1 MEGRFTAP
9 GKIILFGE
17 HAVVYGKPAIA
28 IPVSGMRAT
37 AWSEPG
43 ENGITINA
51 MDVNKKFKLSTDRN
65 QFSVLAQSILA
76 ITDKREPNL
85 TINLTSK
92 LPQGSGMGSSAA
104 TSTAVCRALSGH
116 LGVDLDANEISEL
129 VFEAEKIVHGT
140 PSGIDNTV
148 VAYEMPVYFIKGQ
161 NPETFEPGKLFRL
174 VIGDT
179 GIEAPTKETVANVRK
194 AWQNEPGL
202 MEGYFD
208 EIEKITRNGKIA
220 IESGNAEQ
228 VGELMDE
235 NHELLNSIGVGHK
248 ILEELVEIAR
258 EKGALG
264 AKLTGGG
271 GGGNMVALAKDKET
285 QKKIC
290 EAITEAGYSAYQ
302 TSFGEQV

>member
-51 MDVNKKFKLSTDRN
+51 MDVNKKIKLSTDNN

-76 ITDKREPNL
+76 ITDRHEPNL

-104 TSTAVCRALSGH
+104 TATAVCRALAGH
-116 LGVDLDANEISEL
+116 LGVDLAANEISEL

-148 VAYEMPVYFIKGQ
+148 VAYEMPVYFVKGQ

-179 GIEAPTKETVANVRK
+179 GIEASTKKTVANVKK

-220 IESGNAEQ
+220 IENGNAEQ
-228 VGELMDE
+228 VGELMDK

-248 ILEELVEIAR
+248 ILEELVEMAR

-271 GGGNMVALAKDKET
+271 GGGNMDVRR
-285 QKKIC
+285 
-290 EAITEAGYSAYQ
+290 
-302 TSFGEQV
+302 

>member
-1 MEGRFTAP
+1 
-9 GKIILFGE
+9 
-17 HAVVYGKPAIA
+17 
-28 IPVSGMRAT
+28 
-37 AWSEPG
+37 
-43 ENGITINA
+43 
-51 MDVNKKFKLSTDRN
+51 
-65 QFSVLAQSILA
+65 
-76 ITDKREPNL
+76 
-85 TINLTSK
+85 
-92 LPQGSGMGSSAA
+92 MGSSAA

-140 PSGIDNTV
+140 PSGIYNTV
-148 VAYEMPVYFIKGQ
+148 VAYEMHVYFINGQ
-161 NPETFEPGKLFRL
+161 NPDTSEPGKLFRL

-271 GGGNMVALAKDKET
+271 GGGNMVALAEDKET
-285 QKKIC
+285 QKKLC
-290 EAITEAGYSAYQ
+290 DAITETGYSAFLLVPPS
-302 TSFGEQV
+302 TA

>member
-51 MDVNKKFKLSTDRN
+51 MDVNKKIKLSTDNN

-76 ITDKREPNL
+76 ITDRHEPNL

-104 TSTAVCRALSGH
+104 TATAVCRALAGH
-116 LGVDLDANEISEL
+116 LGVDLAANQISEL

-148 VAYEMPVYFIKGQ
+148 VAYEMPVYFVKGQ

-179 GIEAPTKETVANVRK
+179 GIEASTKKTVANVKK

-220 IESGNAEQ
+220 IENGNAEQ
-228 VGELMDE
+228 VGELMDK

-248 ILEELVEIAR
+248 ILEELVEMAR

-271 GGGNMVALAKDKET
+271 GGGNMVALAEDKKT

-290 EAITEAGYSAYQ
+290 EAITEAGYRAYQ
-302 TSFGEQV
+302 TSFGEQI

>member
-51 MDVNKKFKLSTDRN
+51 MDVNKKIKLSTDNN

-76 ITDKREPNL
+76 ITDRHEPNL

-104 TSTAVCRALSGH
+104 TATAVCRALAGH
-116 LGVDLDANEISEL
+116 LGVDLAANEISEL

-148 VAYEMPVYFIKGQ
+148 VAYEMPVYFVKGQ

-179 GIEAPTKETVANVRK
+179 GIEASTKKTVANVKK

-220 IESGNAEQ
+220 IENGNAEQ

-271 GGGNMVALAKDKET
+271 GGGNMVALAEDKET

>member
-1 MEGRFTAP
+1 
-9 GKIILFGE
+9 
-17 HAVVYGKPAIA
+17 
-28 IPVSGMRAT
+28 
-37 AWSEPG
+37 
-43 ENGITINA
+43 
-51 MDVNKKFKLSTDRN
+51 

-76 ITDKREPNL
+76 ITGRHEPNL
-85 TINLTSK
+85 TINLTSR

-104 TSTAVCRALSGH
+104 TATAVCRALAGH
-116 LGVDLDANEISEL
+116 LGVDLAANEISEL

-179 GIEAPTKETVANVRK
+179 GIEASTKKTVANVKK

-220 IESGNAEQ
+220 IENGNAEQ
-228 VGELMDE
+228 VGELMDK

-248 ILEELVEIAR
+248 ILEELVEMAR

-271 GGGNMVALAKDKET
+271 GGGNMVALAEDKKT

>member
-51 MDVNKKFKLSTDRN
+51 MDVNKKIKLSTDNN

-76 ITDKREPNL
+76 ITDRHEPNL

-104 TSTAVCRALSGH
+104 TATAVCRALAGH
-116 LGVDLDANEISEL
+116 LGVDLAANEISEL

-148 VAYEMPVYFIKGQ
+148 VAYEMPVYFVKGQ

-179 GIEAPTKETVANVRK
+179 GIEASTKKTVANVKK

-220 IESGNAEQ
+220 IENGNAEQ
-228 VGELMDE
+228 VGELMDK

-271 GGGNMVALAKDKET
+271 GGGNMVALAEDKKT

>member
-1 MEGRFTAP
+1 
-9 GKIILFGE
+9 
-17 HAVVYGKPAIA
+17 
-28 IPVSGMRAT
+28 
-37 AWSEPG
+37 
-43 ENGITINA
+43 
-51 MDVNKKFKLSTDRN
+51 
-65 QFSVLAQSILA
+65 
-76 ITDKREPNL
+76 
-85 TINLTSK
+85 
-92 LPQGSGMGSSAA
+92 MGSSAA

-116 LGVDLDANEISEL
+116 LGVDLAANEISEL

-179 GIEAPTKETVANVRK
+179 GIEASTKETVANVRK

-228 VGELMDE
+228 VGELMDK

-271 GGGNMVALAKDKET
+271 GGGNIVALAEDKKT

-290 EAITEAGYSAYQ
+290 EAITEAGYRAYQ
-302 TSFGEQV
+302 TSFGEQI